1 MIFFTWRCLSKGIT
15 YLVELNNVTVA
26 HFFKYLDLASYTLH
40 IFLVINL
47 VLLKNLYCH
56 LQSQVRLQK
65 TTYFFARQHMCSLL
79 NLAKGP
85 LTQILA

>member
-1 MIFFTWRCLSKGIT
+1 MIFFTGRCLSKGIT

-26 HFFKYLDLASYTLH
+26 HFFKNLDLASYPLH

-47 VLLKNLYCH
+47 VLLKNLHCH

-65 TTYFFARQHMCSLL
+65 TRLPFRPSTHAF
-79 NLAKGP
+79 
-85 LTQILA
+85 LT